1 MESLPRD
8 KIPQGK
14 VQIRKL
20 DKKLGDLVELVDSD
34 KVLVHI
40 EDYEIVIDEDTKLAI
55 PKDQLQAK
63 VDSGE
68 TKRIRTVPAV
78 AGG

>member
-1 MESLPRD
+1 M
-8 KIPQGK
+8 
-14 VQIRKL
+14 QIRKL
-20 DKKLGDLVELVDSD
+20 DKKLGDLVELVDAD
-34 KVLVHI
+34 KVLFHI
-40 EDYEIVIDEDTKLAI
+40 EDYEIVIDEDNKLAI